1 MDANATIHKLAREMR
16 TLMDQKDSLMEELSG
31 VNKRLDEIRLRLIPE
46 AMAEADIRSITF
58 EELGRVQLAMDLYAS
73 IKDKEAGY
81 AWLAEHG
88 YDGLI
93 QPYVQPSTL
102 KASLKAAI
110 KEGQCF
116 PEELFTITPFTR
128 ASIVKA

>member
-1 MDANATIHKLAREMR
+1 MDANGNIHKLALEMR
-16 TLMDQKDSLMEELSG
+16 QLQTLKDEQTEALSAT
-31 VNKRLDEIRLRLIPE
+31 NKRLDEIRLKLIPD
-46 AMAEADIRSITF
+46 AMADADIRSITF
-58 EELGRVQLAMDLYAS
+58 EDLGRVQLAMDLYAS

-93 QPYVQPSTL
+93 VPYGQPSTMKSAFK
-102 KASLKAAI
+102 KALQQ
-110 KEGQCF
+110 GQEF
-116 PEELFTITPFTR
+116 PEELFTVTPFMR